1 MKKTMCLLTLCAV
14 ALCAGCAGTNTA
26 ATPSAANTPMTL
38 DEALQKSADT
48 RQKLIDAKKQYEAV
62 TTASDAGQSAA
73 AAATKQEEQNK
84 INAAKEKI
92 NAEKQAWKD
101 ALSD

>member
-1 MKKTMCLLTLCAV
+1 MKKTMCLLTLCAM

-48 RQKLIDAKKQYEAV
+48 RQKLIDAKKQYEAAK
-62 TTASDAGQSAA
+62 TAS
-73 AAATKQEEQNK
+73 
-84 INAAKEKI
+84 
-92 NAEKQAWKD
+92 
-101 ALSD
+101 